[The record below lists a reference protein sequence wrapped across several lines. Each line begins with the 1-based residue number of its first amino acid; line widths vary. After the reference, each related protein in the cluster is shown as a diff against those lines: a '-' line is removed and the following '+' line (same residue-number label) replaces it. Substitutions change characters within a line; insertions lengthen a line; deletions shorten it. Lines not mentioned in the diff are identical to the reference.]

1 MTPCRGLTSV
11 HPRTMVAS
19 TSVPLEE
26 KHQLVTYLSAW
37 EAAARAAVEA
47 ARAAMAAAMACGEP
61 PRRAASSSQVR
72 AVTAASVASM
82 RAWRALTS
90 SGRGEM

>member
-1 MTPCRGLTSV
+1 MVRAVASV
-11 HPRTMVAS
+11 HPRTMVVS

-26 KHQLVTYLSAW
+26 KHQLVTYLSAR
-37 EAAARAAVEA
+37 EATARAAVA
-47 ARAAMAAAMACGEP
+47 AATAVTAAAMICGEP
-61 PRRAASSSQVR
+61 LRRAASSSQVR